1 MQGAFCMSGWET
13 HMVKERK
20 EAGGH
25 VHSLER
31 IPEDESIGS
40 FGVKRKNGAMGGE
53 FTFFFKI

>member
-1 MQGAFCMSGWET
+1 MSGWET

-20 EAGGH
+20 AAGGH

-40 FGVKRKNGAMGGE
+40 IGSFGGKRKNGAKGGE
-53 FTFFFKI
+53 FTFFFSI